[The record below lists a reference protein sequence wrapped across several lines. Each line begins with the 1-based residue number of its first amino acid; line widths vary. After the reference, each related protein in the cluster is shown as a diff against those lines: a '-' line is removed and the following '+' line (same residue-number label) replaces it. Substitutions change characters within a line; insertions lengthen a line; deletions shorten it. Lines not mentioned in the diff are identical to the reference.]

1 MTQHERDT
9 LVESY
14 LGGEMTPDQE
24 SNFFLQVAL
33 DSELQRTLK
42 AYRIM
47 NQALDR
53 ERSESIASRSNYRES
68 VMSLLAVTKAAT
80 VAGTAVTAAK
90 GISSA
95 TSGGSV
101 AGAGT
106 VSVAGLGIGLK
117 VLLATIVGA
126 SLVVGT
132 IFVVDAVTSKDEPTT
147 GGQMPSTEQQLQQKP
162 ALAPPT
168 LETPSATSNEIPSKE
183 IPGKENATPSTS
195 GERNEIRSS
204 ATSKVREGEKRGSV
218 QSQEEKKYLQNPSI
232 VLSPLSN
239 TPEGK
244 LDIKVP
250 PKKDLRQDR

>member
-80 VAGTAVTAAK
+80 VAGTAVTAVK

-168 LETPSATSNEIPSKE
+168 LETPSAPSNEIPA
-183 IPGKENATPSTS
+183 KENATATTS

-204 ATSKVREGEKRGSV
+204 ATSKVREGEKRGTM
-218 QSQEEKKYLQNPSI
+218 QSGNEDKHPPNQAVGLPMQ
-232 VLSPLSN
+232 SN

-250 PKKDLRQDR
+250 IKKDLRQDR